1 MAIYDTLQFVKPDIT
16 TICVGQA
23 ASMGALLLAAGTH
36 GKRYSLPNSRILL
49 HQPMGGFSG
58 QASDIDIHAREIL
71 RLKQSLNAILQ
82 QHTGQDLE
90 RLQQDTDRDFFMSS
104 EEAVAYGVIDEVI
117 SKRRVAGEK

>member
-1 MAIYDTLQFVKPDIT
+1 MQFVKPDIT

-36 GKRYSLPNSRILL
+36 NKRYSLPNSRILL

-117 SKRRVAGEK
+117 SKRLVAGEK